1 MGKNCE
7 NVYSENSKR
16 IVLILKL
23 RENFDF
29 DLQKTPFYELLGR
42 SFVNGGDY
50 ECGNFYEIDDDDD
63 NDRTWVI
70 HANFSN
76 ARNFRVYS
84 QTFLRELMNFNDD
97 DNKLGLF
104 GVNEKGEQIK
114 MDRFVYKVVGAD
126 DNYKGYF
133 VGDLLLTKKR
143 IHEKTAEQ
151 LRINVTTHHDLPD
164 NKFKIKIGLKNKELI
179 SAIIPKKDADL
190 SWQTLPINVWKGG
203 ISEDIGYKPSQN
215 ELAAKTARVADY
227 FNIMLTFDLRNF
239 LDLIIPLKNWMH
251 DLVYTTA
258 EVGANYTKG
267 FISEDET
274 YFLIEM
280 GFSSQAKRDKLINNI
295 VKLGENAGY
304 SNVPQFVDLL
314 VEEDAWSFNPEYKY
328 KGSENLKGL
337 ILQFWAVMQAT
348 DPNYDEKSKTLSG
361 DNINS
366 GVIAGFTNE
375 KQKVLK
381 LDDSISIEGN
391 LTTELI
397 FLHVDGKRLISYN
410 DPFGMAIA
418 GVKTVIS
425 GKSRSIIM
433 LPGLP
438 IIVSLKAYKTA
449 GGLQY

>member
-1 MGKNCE
+1 MGKECE
-7 NVYSENSKR
+7 DVYSENSKR

-114 MDRFVYKVVGAD
+114 MDRFVYQVVGAD
-126 DNYKGYF
+126 DNYKGYI
-133 VGDLLLTKKR
+133 VGDLYLTKKR

-179 SAIIPKKDADL
+179 SAIIPKKDADPSWSIVPIDDWRGGL
-190 SWQTLPINVWKGG
+190 S
-203 ISEDIGYKPSQN
+203 DAIGYKPTQYQ
-215 ELAAKTARVADY
+215 LAAKTARVADY
-227 FNIMLTFDLRNF
+227 CNIMLTFDLRNF

-251 DLVYTTA
+251 DLVYATPEFA
-258 EVGANYTKG
+258 DYTKDFRSDDG
-267 FISEDET
+267 KFYFID
-274 YFLIEM
+274 M
-280 GFSSQAKRDKLINNI
+280 GFTLQAKRDMFINNI
-295 VKLGENAGY
+295 VGVGLEEGF
-304 SNVPQFVDLL
+304 SNVPQLMDSLIGK
-314 VEEDAWSFNPEYKY
+314 DAWSFNPEYKY

-449 GGLQY
+449 GGS